1 MTKVV
6 GQKVC
11 LQLIKSPTKSTH
23 VFSNIW
29 KIKADISLLVIY
41 GLHGL
46 GIKVHT
52 RLLVQQEHV

>member
-11 LQLIKSPTKSTH
+11 LQLIKSATKYTIH
-23 VFSNIW
+23 
-29 KIKADISLLVIY
+29 